1 MEQRNQQRQPKLLA
15 RLSDLKSKRLIITV
29 AVVIIA
35 VSVVGFLF
43 ITNRPLL
50 EPSLISQADFAV
62 YTPNH
67 APKGYEIIDS
77 QTSLSRGILS
87 YSFVSQTD
95 QNKITITV
103 QQRPG
108 QFDSTQFTKG
118 GSVSSVAVDNGTLYD
133 LSIANASQYLLDTGD
148 ALVYLTA
155 SNRVDQ
161 PVMQNLATSLTRR
174 N

>member
-1 MEQRNQQRQPKLLA
+1 MEQRNHIKKLKPDNLA
-15 RLSDLKSKRLIITV
+15 SWLKSKRIAAGV
-29 AVVIIA
+29 VVVIIA
-35 VSVVGFLF
+35 LGLAVFVALV
-43 ITNRPLL
+43 NRPLV

-87 YSFVSQTD
+87 YSFVNKTD

-103 QQRPG
+103 QERPG

-118 GSVSSVAVDNGTLYD
+118 GSVSSVAADNGTLYD